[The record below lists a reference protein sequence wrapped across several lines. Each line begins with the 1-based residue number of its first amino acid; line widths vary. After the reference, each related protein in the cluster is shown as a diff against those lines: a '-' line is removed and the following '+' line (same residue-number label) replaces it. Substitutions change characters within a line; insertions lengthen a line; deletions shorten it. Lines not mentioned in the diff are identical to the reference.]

1 MKLTD
6 VLPVEDWAD
15 LEREIHEASGM
26 RPRVYDVEG
35 VGVTDQSVFG
45 NELCARIQSVPK
57 AQTFICAV
65 AHNNMAVM
73 ARNTRE
79 PVVEECDA
87 GMVKIVVP
95 IFVDDEFV
103 GAAGACGKVA
113 EGGEVDAFMV
123 NRSSDIPEEEVESL
137 ARGVPSA
144 PWSEMEALAA
154 FIQDRLNQKLQ
165 RRGRGS
171 D

>member
-6 VLPVEDWAD
+6 VLPVEDWAE
-15 LEREIHEASGM
+15 LEREIYEASGM

-35 VGVTDQSVFG
+35 VGVTDPSVFG
-45 NELCARIQSVPK
+45 NELCARIQSIPK

-95 IFVDDEFV
+95 IFVGDEFV
-103 GAAGACGKVA
+103 GAAGACGKLA
-113 EGGEVDAFMV
+113 EDGEVDAFMV
-123 NRSSDIPEEEVESL
+123 NRSSDIPEEEVEAL
-137 ARGVPSA
+137 AADVPSA

-154 FIQDRLNQKLQ
+154 FIQDRLSEKLRVSQ
-165 RRGRGS
+165 SGK

>member
-6 VLPVEDWAD
+6 VLPVKDCVE
-15 LEREIHEASGM
+15 LEKEIHEASGM

-35 VGVTDQSVFG
+35 VGVTDESVFG
-45 NELCARIQSVPK
+45 NELCARIQSIPK

-65 AHNNMAVM
+65 AHNNMAAM
-73 ARNTRE
+73 AKNRGE

-95 IFVDDEFV
+95 IFVDGEFI
-103 GAAGACGKVA
+103 GAAGACGKLA
-113 EGGEVDAFMV
+113 EGEEVDAFMV
-123 NRSSDIPEEEVESL
+123 NRSSGIPEEEVEAL
-137 ARGVPSA
+137 AAAVPSA
-144 PWSEMEALAA
+144 PRSEMEALAA
-154 FIQDRLNQKLQ
+154 LIQERLKEKLQ
-165 RRGRGS
+165 RRLRKS